1 MTRKR
6 FVDDRQIGLDFDRQV
21 EDAIEVMSALAKGQ
35 IEISPDD
42 APGED
47 EAIDCDSLYVL
58 IAEACKD
65 AIREFGASREQI
77 VDALNMMFTFSD
89 SEGTTNPITIH
100 VFNNYLSKPT
110 LNRLPIW
117 AVMGIC
123 AITGNHAPLDVIVK
137 KLGLTIITGMER
149 LHLHLGRADELA
161 RQSAA
166 TKRSILKEI
175 GTLRGRIR

>member
-6 FVDDRQIGLDFDRQV
+6 YIDERQIGLDFDRQV
-21 EDAIEVMSALAKGQ
+21 EDAIEVMSQLAKGQ
-35 IEISPDD
+35 IEINPESPV
-42 APGED
+42 ED
-47 EAIDCDSLYVL
+47 ESMDCDSLYVL

-77 VDALNMMFTFSD
+77 VDALNTMFTFSE

-100 VFNNYLSKPT
+100 LLNNYLSKPT

-123 AITGNHAPLDVIVK
+123 AITGNHGPMDVIAK
-137 KLGLTIITGMER
+137 KLGLTLITGMER

-166 TKRSILKEI
+166 TKKSILREI

>member
-6 FVDDRQIGLDFDRQV
+6 YIDERQIGLDFDRQV
-21 EDAIEVMSALAKGQ
+21 EDAIEVMSQLAKGQ
-35 IEISPDD
+35 IEINPESP
-42 APGED
+42 PED
-47 EAIDCDSLYVL
+47 ESMDCDSLYVL

-77 VDALNMMFTFSD
+77 VDALNAMFTFSE

-100 VFNNYLSKPT
+100 LLNNYLSKPT

-123 AITGNHAPLDVIVK
+123 AITGNHGPMDVIAK
-137 KLGLTIITGMER
+137 KLGLTLITGMER

-166 TKRSILKEI
+166 TKKSILREI

>member
-6 FVDDRQIGLDFDRQV
+6 FIDDRQIGLDFDRQV
-21 EDAIEVMSALAKGQ
+21 EDAIEVMSQLAKGR
-35 IEISPDD
+35 IELGPETP
-42 APGED
+42 AEE

-77 VDALNMMFTFSD
+77 VDALNAMFMFSD
-89 SEGTTNPITIH
+89 SEGTVNPITIH
-100 VFNNYLSKPT
+100 VLNNYLSNPT
-110 LNRLPIW
+110 LNRLPLW

-123 AITGNHAPLDVIVK
+123 AITGNHGPLDVIAK
-137 KLGLTIITGMER
+137 KLGLTVITGMER

-166 TKRSILKEI
+166 TKKSILKEI

>member
-6 FVDDRQIGLDFDRQV
+6 YIDERQMGLDFDRQV
-21 EDAIEVMSALAKGQ
+21 EDAIEVMSQLAKGQ
-35 IEISPDD
+35 IEINPDSPV
-42 APGED
+42 ED
-47 EAIDCDSLYVL
+47 ETIDCDSLYVL

-77 VDALNMMFTFSD
+77 VDALNAMFTFSE

-100 VFNNYLSKPT
+100 LLNNYLSKPT

-123 AITGNHAPLDVIVK
+123 AITGNHGPMDVITK
-137 KLGLTIITGMER
+137 KLGLTVITGMER